1 MVDLDAR
8 PDANIL
14 VREAVD
20 EFIDD
25 CRIRN
30 LSPQTVQWYGDRL
43 RRMLP
48 EVWDGQLAAVT
59 IQYLKSVIAEM
70 LQTRTASTV
79 NGYVRTAKTFFYYC
93 QDNDYPV
100 AFSPRKLK
108 KIREPK
114 RIPPC
119 FTKEQVQAL
128 LKQPDQSKL
137 VGLRDY
143 TMMSLML
150 DVGLRLSELT
160 GVCVSDITLSY
171 VNVRVKGDKELVPAM
186 SDVIVKAL
194 RKYMRARERA
204 LQRAGN
210 RTELL
215 LFTRTCERLPN
226 RRVDFILK
234 AYGEQAGVT
243 GVRVSAHTFRFTYT
257 SMAVRNGMSLTSPQ
271 TCLGHTT
278 LAMTRHYAIL
288 NDEDALDQSRAFSPL
303 KTTLVTRRGGKGGG
317 GRYSTRTPP
326 SA

>member
-20 EFIDD
+20 EFLDD

-30 LSPQTVQWYGDRL
+30 LSSKTISWYGDRL

-48 EVWDGQLAAVT
+48 GVWDAELATVT
-59 IQYLKSVIAEM
+59 IQHLKSVIAEM
-70 LQTRTASTV
+70 LETRAATTV
-79 NGYVRTAKTFFYYC
+79 NGYVRTAKAFFYYC

-100 AFSPRKLK
+100 AFNPRKLK

-119 FTKEQVQAL
+119 FTPEQVRAL
-128 LKQPDQSKL
+128 IEQPDKSTL
-137 VGLRDY
+137 TGLRDH

-160 GVCVSDITLSY
+160 GLEVSDITLPY
-171 VNVRVKGDKELVPAM
+171 AKVRGKGNKERVVAM
-186 SDVIVKAL
+186 SDVMVKSL
-194 RKYMRARERA
+194 RKYLRARERA
-204 LQRAGN
+204 LQRA
-210 RTELL
+210 RSQTDLL
-215 LFTRTCERLPN
+215 FFTRTCERLPN
-226 RRVDFILK
+226 RRMDFILK
-234 AYGEQAGVT
+234 AYGRQAGVT

-257 SMAVRNGMSLTSPQ
+257 SMAVRNGMSLTSLQ
-271 TCLGHTT
+271 TCLGHAT

-288 NDEDALDQSRAFSPL
+288 NDEDAFQESRACSPL
-303 KTTLVTRRGGKGGG
+303 VTIGRTSRSCGKARTGGSKV
-317 GRYSTRTPP
+317 RTP
-326 SA
+326 

>member
-30 LSPQTVQWYGDRL
+30 LSSQTVSWYADRL
-43 RRMLP
+43 RRMLSD
-48 EVWDGQLAAVT
+48 VWEAELATVT
-59 IQYLKSVIAEM
+59 IQHLKSVIAEM
-70 LQTRTASTV
+70 LETRAASTV

-100 AFSPRKLK
+100 AFNPRKLK

-119 FTKEQVQAL
+119 FTQEQVQAL

-137 VGLRDY
+137 VGLRDH

-150 DVGLRLSELT
+150 DVGLRLGELT
-160 GVCVSDITLSY
+160 GICVSDITLPY
-171 VNVRVKGDKELVPAM
+171 VKVTGKGDKERILAM
-186 SDVIVKAL
+186 SDVMVKSL
-194 RKYMRARERA
+194 RKYLRARERA

-210 RTELL
+210 KTELL
-215 LFTRTCERLPN
+215 FFTRTCERLPN

-257 SMAVRNGMSLTSPQ
+257 SMAVRNGMSLTSLQ
-271 TCLGHTT
+271 TCLGHST
-278 LAMTRHYAIL
+278 LAMTRHYAVM
-288 NDEDALDQSRAFSPL
+288 NDEDAFDESREKSPL
-303 KTTLVTRRGGKGGG
+303 AQVMGKSERRSNG
-317 GRYSTRTPP
+317 STE
-326 SA
+326 AK